1 MSSPPLVANSQAIR
15 EVIDRGNALS
25 PLTREELAR
34 EVYQNFQ
41 LRAQIAAWQE
51 SNEPA
56 MTSVFTFFRSK
67 LILGAVVAVLVAL
80 VLLQLVVTL
89 GAHNMGC
96 PTPA

>member
-1 MSSPPLVANSQAIR
+1 MSSPTLVAYSQAIR

-51 SNEPA
+51 SNERA
-56 MTSVFTFFRSK
+56 MTSAFTFFRSE
-67 LILGAVVAVLVAL
+67 LILGAVVAILVAL
-80 VLLQLVVTL
+80 VFLQLVVTL